1 MFGKQHTLKQ
11 LFGGIAI
18 AAFLAVVAVPSAFAG
33 SFITDTLGG
42 NGYPKATPDA
52 FERAVAI
59 HEAWQVRAQQA
70 RTQQAQGMTF
80 ITDTLGG
87 NGSPKATPQGMTF
100 ITDTLGGNGSPKATP
115 DVFERAVAIHE
126 AQQAQSQARAVLLS
140 QAQVWGTRVITD
152 TLGGNGYP
160 ATNPSYNPGA
170 YVNGGM
176 SPEVA
181 KSIQAHHYD
190 PSAYVNGGAT
200 PAVAQAIQ
208 DLGNGVTPSAPSVT
222 GGSSGTSFNWSDAGI
237 GAGLAAGLLLLLAW
251 GARLRTH
258 NRRRVLTV

>member
-1 MFGKQHTLKQ
+1 MFGTQHTLKQ

-18 AAFLAVVAVPSAFAG
+18 AAFLVVVAVPSAFAG

-42 NGYPKATPDA
+42 NGYPKATPDV
-52 FERAVAI
+52 FERAVAR
-59 HEAWQVRAQQA
+59 HEAWQARAQQA
-70 RTQQAQGMTF
+70 RTQQAQGMR
-80 ITDTLGG
+80 
-87 NGSPKATPQGMTF
+87 F

-126 AQQAQSQARAVLLS
+126 ALQAQAQARAVLLS
-140 QAQVWGTRVITD
+140 QKQAQGMRFITD

-160 ATNPSYNPGA
+160 ATKPSGYNPGG

-181 KSIQAHHYD
+181 KSIQAHRYD

-208 DLGNGVTPSAPSVT
+208 DLGNGVTSAPSVT

-258 NRRRVLTV
+258 NKRGVLTV

>member
-1 MFGKQHTLKQ
+1 MFGTQHTLKQ

-42 NGYPKATPDA
+42 NGYPKATPDV
-52 FERAVAI
+52 FERAVAR
-59 HEAWQVRAQQA
+59 HEASQVRAQQA
-70 RTQQAQGMTF
+70 RSQAQGMRF

-87 NGSPKATPQGMTF
+87 NGY
-100 ITDTLGGNGSPKATP
+100 PKATP

-126 AQQAQSQARAVLLS
+126 ALQAQAQVRAVLLS
-140 QAQVWGTRVITD
+140 QKQAQGMRFITD
-152 TLGGNGYP
+152 TLGGNGHP
-160 ATNPSYNPGA
+160 ATKPSGYNPGA
-170 YVNGGM
+170 YVNG
-176 SPEVA
+176 S
-181 KSIQAHHYD
+181 
-190 PSAYVNGGAT
+190 AT

-222 GGSSGTSFNWSDAGI
+222 GGSSGTSFDWSDAGI
-237 GAGLAAGLLLLLAW
+237 GAGFAAGLLLLLAW

-258 NRRRVLTV
+258 NRRGVLTV

>member
-1 MFGKQHTLKQ
+1 MFGTQHTLKQ

-87 NGSPKATPQGMTF
+87 NGSPKATP
-100 ITDTLGGNGSPKATP
+100 

-126 AQQAQSQARAVLLS
+126 AQQAQAQARAVLLS

-176 SPEVA
+176 SAEVA

-258 NRRRVLTV
+258 NRRGVLTV

>member
-1 MFGKQHTLKQ
+1 MFGTQHTLKQ

-33 SFITDTLGG
+33 GFITDTLGG

-70 RTQQAQGMTF
+70 RSQSQGMR
-80 ITDTLGG
+80 
-87 NGSPKATPQGMTF
+87 F

-126 AQQAQSQARAVLLS
+126 AQLAQTQARAVLLS
-140 QAQVWGTRVITD
+140 QKQAQGMRFITD
-152 TLGGNGYP
+152 TLGGNGHP
-160 ATNPSYNPGA
+160 ATKPSGYNPGG

-181 KSIQAHHYD
+181 KSIQAHRYD

-208 DLGNGVTPSAPSVT
+208 DLGNGVTSAPSVT

-258 NRRRVLTV
+258 NRRGVLTV

>member
-1 MFGKQHTLKQ
+1 MFGTQHTLKQ

-42 NGYPKATPDA
+42 NGYPATKP
-52 FERAVAI
+52 
-59 HEAWQVRAQQA
+59 
-70 RTQQAQGMTF
+70 
-80 ITDTLGG
+80 
-87 NGSPKATPQGMTF
+87 S
-100 ITDTLGGNGSPKATP
+100 
-115 DVFERAVAIHE
+115 
-126 AQQAQSQARAVLLS
+126 
-140 QAQVWGTRVITD
+140 
-152 TLGGNGYP
+152 
-160 ATNPSYNPGA
+160 SYNPGA

-181 KSIQAHHYD
+181 KSIQTHRYD
-190 PSAYVNGGAT
+190 PAAYVNGGAT

-208 DLGNGVTPSAPSVT
+208 DLGNGVTSSAPSVT
-222 GGSSGTSFNWSDAGI
+222 GGSSGTSFNWGDAGI

-258 NRRRVLTV
+258 NRRGVLTV

>member
-1 MFGKQHTLKQ
+1 MFGTQHTLKQ

-42 NGYPKATPDA
+42 NGYPKATPDV
-52 FERAVAI
+52 FERAVAR
-59 HEAWQVRAQQA
+59 HEASQVRAQQA
-70 RTQQAQGMTF
+70 RSQAQGMRF
-80 ITDTLGG
+80 
-87 NGSPKATPQGMTF
+87 
-100 ITDTLGGNGSPKATP
+100 
-115 DVFERAVAIHE
+115 
-126 AQQAQSQARAVLLS
+126 
-140 QAQVWGTRVITD
+140 ITD

-160 ATNPSYNPGA
+160 ATKPSGYNPGA
-170 YVNGGM
+170 YVNG
-176 SPEVA
+176 S
-181 KSIQAHHYD
+181 
-190 PSAYVNGGAT
+190 AT

-237 GAGLAAGLLLLLAW
+237 GAGFAAGLLLLLAW

-258 NRRRVLTV
+258 NRRGVLTV

>member
-1 MFGKQHTLKQ
+1 MFGTQHTLKQ

-70 RTQQAQGMTF
+70 RSQAQGMRF

-87 NGSPKATPQGMTF
+87 NGY
-100 ITDTLGGNGSPKATP
+100 PKATP

-126 AQQAQSQARAVLLS
+126 ALQAQSQARAVLMA
-140 QAQVWGTRVITD
+140 QAQVWGTRLSTD
-152 TLGGNGYP
+152 TLGGNGHP
-160 ATNPSYNPGA
+160 ATKPSGYN
-170 YVNGGM
+170 
-176 SPEVA
+176 
-181 KSIQAHHYD
+181 

-200 PAVAQAIQ
+200 PTVAQAIQ
-208 DLGNGVTPSAPSVT
+208 DLGNGVTPSTPSVT

-237 GAGLAAGLLLLLAW
+237 GAGFAAGLLLLLAW

-258 NRRRVLTV
+258 NRRSVLTV